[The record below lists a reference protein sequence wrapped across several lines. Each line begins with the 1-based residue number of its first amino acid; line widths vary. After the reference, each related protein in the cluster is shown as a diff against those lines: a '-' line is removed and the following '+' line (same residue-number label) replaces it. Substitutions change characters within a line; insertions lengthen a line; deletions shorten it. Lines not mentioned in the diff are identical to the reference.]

1 MESKGIREVEN
12 NMRIVALYQEY
23 NTVIKPLIAEV
34 EARTEQFPL
43 PLFNE
48 IRALHDHI
56 ARCYS
61 ESISAEQ
68 TDTEIRKAE
77 RHVAR
82 IMLDCYKCLNLSLH
96 DAVLLF
102 ERQTGHI
109 DLTVL
114 QNGVFYPKYKSL
126 RTKAIQ
132 TVRKAKS
139 LEAMD
144 TNAAL
149 DTYQEAFNV
158 YCELESIM
166 DEVTPDLHWARVRFS
181 VRRVVKILLWVLSA
195 VASGVV
201 SILLANLFRG

>member
-1 MESKGIREVEN
+1 MDCDT
-12 NMRIVALYQEY
+12 RIIALYNSY
-23 NTVIKPLIAEV
+23 NTIIKPLIAEV

-61 ESISAEQ
+61 DGFSAEQ
-68 TDTEIRKAE
+68 VDTEIHKAE
-77 RHVAR
+77 RHVVR

-102 ERQTGHI
+102 EKQTKHV

-114 QNGVFYPKYKSL
+114 QDGTFYPKYKSL
-126 RTKAIQ
+126 RAQAIQ

-139 LEAMD
+139 LESMD
-144 TNAAL
+144 TDVAL
-149 DTYQEAFNV
+149 DMYQNAYNV
-158 YCELESIM
+158 YSDLELMLDSVATDI
-166 DEVTPDLHWARVRFS
+166 HWARVRFT
-181 VRRVVKILLWVLSA
+181 VRRILQVLLWIASA
-195 VASGVV
+195 IASGIV
-201 SILLANLFRG
+201 SILLTNLF

>member
-1 MESKGIREVEN
+1 MDGN
-12 NMRIVALYQEY
+12 TRIIALYNSY
-23 NTVIKPLIAEV
+23 NTIIKPLIAEV

-61 ESISAEQ
+61 DGISADQ
-68 TDTEIRKAE
+68 VDSEIHKAE
-77 RHVAR
+77 RHVVR

-102 ERQTGHI
+102 EEQTKHV

-114 QNGVFYPKYKSL
+114 QDGTFYPKYKSL
-126 RTKAIQ
+126 RTQAIQ

-139 LEAMD
+139 LEAID
-144 TNAAL
+144 TGAAL
-149 DTYQEAFNV
+149 DMYQNAYNV
-158 YCELESIM
+158 YSDLELLLDTVATDI
-166 DEVTPDLHWARVRFS
+166 HWARVRFT
-181 VRRVVKILLWVLSA
+181 VRRALQIFLWIASA
-195 VASGVV
+195 VASGIV
-201 SILLANLFRG
+201 SVLLTNLF

>member
-1 MESKGIREVEN
+1 MEEN
-12 NMRIVALYQEY
+12 KRIIALYQDY

-56 ARCYS
+56 SRCYS
-61 ESISAEQ
+61 DNVSSEQ
-68 TDTEIRKAE
+68 IDSEIHKAE
-77 RHVAR
+77 RHVVR

-96 DAVLLF
+96 DEVLLF
-102 ERQTGHI
+102 EKQTKHI

-114 QNGVFYPKYKSL
+114 QDGTFYPRYKTL
-126 RTKAIQ
+126 RMKAIQ

-139 LEAMD
+139 LESQD

-149 DTYQEAFNV
+149 DAYQQSYNV
-158 YCELESIM
+158 YSELETMIDS
-166 DEVTPDLHWARVRFS
+166 VTPDLHWARIRFS
-181 VRRVVKILLWVLSA
+181 VRRLLQVVLWILSA
-195 VASGVV
+195 IVSGVI
-201 SILLANLFRG
+201 SIFLAKWI

>member
-1 MESKGIREVEN
+1 MEEN
-12 NMRIVALYQEY
+12 KRIIALYQDY

-56 ARCYS
+56 SRCYS
-61 ESISAEQ
+61 DNVSSEQ
-68 TDTEIRKAE
+68 IDSEIHKAE
-77 RHVAR
+77 RHVVR

-96 DAVLLF
+96 DEVLLF
-102 ERQTGHI
+102 EKQTKHI

-114 QNGVFYPKYKSL
+114 QDGTFYPRYKTL
-126 RTKAIQ
+126 RMKAIQ

-139 LEAMD
+139 LESQD

-149 DTYQEAFNV
+149 DAYQQSYNV
-158 YCELESIM
+158 YSELETMIDS
-166 DEVTPDLHWARVRFS
+166 VTPDLHWARIRFS
-181 VRRVVKILLWVLSA
+181 VRRLLQVVLWILSA
-195 VASGVV
+195 IASGVI
-201 SILLANLFRG
+201 SIFLAKWI

>member
-1 MESKGIREVEN
+1 MEN
-12 NMRIVALYQEY
+12 NVRITAPYQDY

-61 ESISAEQ
+61 DNISSQ
-68 TDTEIRKAE
+68 QIDSEIHKAE
-77 RHVAR
+77 RHVIR
-82 IMLDCYKCLNLSLH
+82 MMLDCYKCLNLSLH

-102 ERQTGHI
+102 ERQTKHI

-114 QNGVFYPKYKSL
+114 QNGTFYTKYKSL

-139 LEAMD
+139 LEALD
-144 TNAAL
+144 SYAAL
-149 DTYQEAFNV
+149 DTFQEAFNV
-158 YCELESIM
+158 YCDLENII
-166 DEVTPDLHWARVRFS
+166 DEVTPD
-181 VRRVVKILLWVLSA
+181 
-195 VASGVV
+195 
-201 SILLANLFRG
+201 

>member
-1 MESKGIREVEN
+1 MDGDK
-12 NMRIVALYQEY
+12 RIKAIYSDY
-23 NTVIKPLIAEV
+23 NTIIKPLIAEV

-61 ESISAEQ
+61 EGF
-68 TDTEIRKAE
+68 TESQVDSELHKAE
-77 RHVAR
+77 RHVLR

-96 DAVLLF
+96 DTVLLF
-102 ERQTGHI
+102 EKQTKHV

-114 QNGVFYPKYKSL
+114 QDGTFYPKYKTL
-126 RTKAIQ
+126 RTQAVQ

-139 LEAMD
+139 LESID

-149 DTYQEAFNV
+149 DMYQSAYNI
-158 YCELESIM
+158 YSDLELLL
-166 DEVTPDLHWARVRFS
+166 DTVTPDVHWARVHFT
-181 VRRVVKILLWVLSA
+181 VRRALQVLLWIASA
-195 VASGVV
+195 VASGII
-201 SILLANLFRG
+201 SIVLADLF

>member
-1 MESKGIREVEN
+1 MDCDT
-12 NMRIVALYQEY
+12 RIVALYNSY
-23 NTVIKPLIAEV
+23 NTIIKPLIAEV

-61 ESISAEQ
+61 DGFSAEQ
-68 TDTEIRKAE
+68 VDTEIHKAE
-77 RHVAR
+77 RHVVR

-102 ERQTGHI
+102 EKQTKHV

-114 QNGVFYPKYKSL
+114 QDGTFYPQYKSL
-126 RTKAIQ
+126 RTQAIQ

-139 LEAMD
+139 LESMD
-144 TNAAL
+144 TDAAL
-149 DTYQEAFNV
+149 DMYQNAYNV
-158 YCELESIM
+158 YSDLELMLDSVATDI
-166 DEVTPDLHWARVRFS
+166 HWARVRFT
-181 VRRVVKILLWVLSA
+181 VRRVMQCLLWIASA
-195 VASGVV
+195 IASGIV
-201 SILLANLFRG
+201 SILLTNLF